1 MKKSYKKKSYFS
13 FKKGEYNFDLYSIPD
28 SLVFNGVPGK
38 EHYYIKDENGDLH
51 QLNHLY
57 VEDPNRKRKLRK
69 GYYIKARS
77 EGLFDN
83 CPFLLHK
90 ENTEFSK
97 KELDQYYINK
107 RKVII

>member
-51 QLNHLY
+51 
-57 VEDPNRKRKLRK
+57 
-69 GYYIKARS
+69 
-77 EGLFDN
+77 
-83 CPFLLHK
+83 
-90 ENTEFSK
+90 
-97 KELDQYYINK
+97 
-107 RKVII
+107 